1 MEPSVEA
8 KPPKPTKTVK
18 AQRKNTIAML
28 ERLGLTDAD
37 FEWRTGPTCVDDA
50 ILNTPIRI
58 QVLHCNNATMLNRV
72 YSIRAVT
79 PFALLGRDVLNRA
92 MHEIDTQGLNFRIL

>member
-28 ERLGLTDAD
+28 ERMGLTDRD
-37 FEWRTGPTCVDDA
+37 FEWRSGSSCVDDA
-50 ILNTPIRI
+50 LLHSPIRI
-58 QVLHCNNATMLNRV
+58 RVVACNNATMVNRV
-72 YSIRAVT
+72 YDVRGVT
-79 PFALLGRDVLNRA
+79 PFALLARDVLNRA
-92 MHEIDTQGLNFRIL
+92 MHTIDTQHLDFKIL